1 MVHECVC
8 AAVGSAAPFET
19 IPADTCAEIIAAV
32 AASPGER
39 PLVLPIA
46 NPASRSYADVA
57 RELHALDNR
66 VRAVDAATFAL
77 AVSRSSSR
85 LRPLSL
91 ALSDRSW
98 FEEEVDVDPCDETV
112 AASGM

>member
-19 IPADTCAEIIAAV
+19 IPAGTCAETIAAV